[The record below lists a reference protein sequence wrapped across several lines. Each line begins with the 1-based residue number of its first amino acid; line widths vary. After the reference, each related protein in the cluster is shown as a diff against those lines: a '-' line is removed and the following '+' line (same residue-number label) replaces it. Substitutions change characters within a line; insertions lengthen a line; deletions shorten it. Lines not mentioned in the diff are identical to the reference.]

1 MTRANQGLPYY
12 TIIYP
17 ELSEGKQKL
26 PESSIKILFLE
37 RSPERSREVLP
48 LAYSKFTTKL

>member
-1 MTRANQGLPYY
+1 MPRTNQGLLYY

-26 PESSIKILFLE
+26 PESSVYQLRFYI
-37 RSPERSREVLP
+37 
-48 LAYSKFTTKL
+48 